1 MKITITGAHRVGK
14 TTLAEKLHEYL
25 PDYNLKTEPYYE
37 LEESGY
43 LFSEIPDTDDF
54 YKLIT
59 YSAEQIS
66 TSGDNV
72 IFDRCPIDFFAY
84 IQAIDKSINIQ
95 PIFNK
100 VKSKISEID
109 LLVFV
114 PIEEPDII
122 ICPESDLPEL
132 RDKVN
137 EILIDLICDFGI
149 ETMEV
154 RGTLSDRRDQV
165 ISKMSLGLKNNFSL

>member
-1 MKITITGAHRVGK
+1 MKIAITGSHRVGK

-25 PDYNLKTEPYYE
+25 TDYNIKTEPYYE

-54 YKLIT
+54 NKLIA

-72 IFDRCPIDFFAY
+72 IFDRCPIDYFAY

-95 PIFNK
+95 SIFNK
-100 VKSKISEID
+100 VKSIITEID
-109 LLVFV
+109 LLIFV
-114 PIEEPDII
+114 PIEKPDII
-122 ICPESDLPEL
+122 TCAESDLPDL
-132 RDKVN
+132 RNRVN
-137 EILIDLICDFGI
+137 EILTDLIWDFGI
-149 ETMEV
+149 ETLEV
-154 RGTLSDRRDQV
+154 KGTLSDRRDQV
-165 ISKMSLGLKNNFSL
+165 ISKISQGFKNKFSF